1 MNKFEQLIEYVIND
15 EDAKARELFH
25 EIVVEKSREI
35 YENLMQEEEV
45 IDEESTH
52 DEDEKAEKAGRK
64 VTKDIE
70 YDDKKDRKEKVD
82 ESEDEDLDEAMGG
95 DAADD
100 LIDDV
105 EMEEESDIN
114 MEGEDEEEEVDVDM
128 EMGDDDMG
136 DDHHAD
142 VGGEEEL
149 EDRVMDLEDKLE
161 ELMAEFEELM
171 GDEGGDMGDEMDMGD
186 GDDFEMDAGGD
197 AIAVDDT
204 EEMMPEMGMRPM
216 EEGIDL
222 KAAPKPVTSEEG
234 GVQKKSPVAANAGAK
249 GAMAKP
255 VHSGTEMGGHHDTA
269 AYKNTTKELGA
280 PSTQEAGPKA
290 FKSQAPAPVKTQASG
305 VNTKSIVPGRK

>member
-1 MNKFEQLIEYVIND
+1 MNRFEQLIEYVIND
-15 EDAKARELFH
+15 QDEKARELFH
-25 EIVVEKSREI
+25 DIVVEKSREI
-35 YENLMQEEEV
+35 YENLMQEED
-45 IDEESTH
+45 IDEAKEE
-52 DEDEKAEKAGRK
+52 DEDK
-64 VTKDIE
+64 VEEAKDDE
-70 YDDKKDRKEKVD
+70 DDDKEQVD
-82 ESEDEDLDEAMGG
+82 EAEDEDLDEAMGG
-95 DAADD
+95 DAAKD

-105 EMEEESDIN
+105 EMEEESDMN
-114 MEGEDEEEEVDVDM
+114 MEAEEDDADM
-128 EMGDDDMG
+128 DMGDD

-142 VGGEEEL
+142 VGGDEEL

-171 GDEGGDMGDEMDMGD
+171 GDEGGDDMGD

-197 AIAVDDT
+197 AIEMDDT

-234 GVQKKSPVAANAGAK
+234 AVQKKSPVAANAGAK

-255 VHSGTEMGGHHDTA
+255 VHTGGEMGGSHDSA
-269 AYKNTTKELGA
+269 AYRNSTKDLGA
-280 PSTQEAGPKA
+280 PSTQDAGPKA

-305 VNTKSIVPGRK
+305 VNTKSPVPGK